1 MNPKKRWLEILLI
14 FVLFFLEG
22 AYLVPDVNE
31 AHYLGK
37 AARFWNESYAPGDFL
52 LSTPDA
58 HGVFVW
64 TFGWLTTLLPLPACA
79 WTGRIV
85 CWFAMAFFWQR
96 LSWNVA
102 PRQWFA
108 VLSAGTF
115 VCLQSY
121 CQMAGEWVF
130 GGMEA
135 KTISYVFIFWGL
147 ERITAQKWGQAWI
160 VLGIA
165 SMFHV
170 LAGGWTV
177 LAAMISYAL
186 CLITKQIAFRWKDV
200 LTLPVGGLLS
210 LPGLIPSLLLNHGAE
225 PEIVKTAERLYV
237 YNRLPHHLLFQAFPY
252 NLILRFII
260 LCVVCIVT
268 ILILLWI
275 SRYEK
280 KQESEQGDESK
291 QLRTARAFL
300 CFYALTAMGIASIGA
315 VLSYWSK
322 SNPDFYASLLRFY
335 WFRLSDV
342 AVPLAFSLL
351 ACLLL
356 FYTKRYRLTSCFVI
370 LLILIS
376 FCGVTD
382 VYNNIVRL
390 ARRDPPRQCAM
401 ARINYSQWIDV
412 CKWINKNTPQD
423 AVFIVPKKTR
433 TFTWYSHRG
442 TVANWKDVPQDAA
455 GLIEWRNRIYYLY
468 TYKVPSSQNRY
479 IWDDCLA
486 RRTPQKLKQLGEKYG
501 ADYMVAP
508 NSRRTDAL
516 PVVYRNR
523 KFTVYK
529 LSDIDSQEISS
540 E

>member
-1 MNPKKRWLEILLI
+1 MNTKNRWLEILLI

-64 TFGWLTTLLPLPACA
+64 TFGWLTTILPLPACA

-115 VCLQSY
+115 VFLQSY

-135 KTISYVFIFWGL
+135 KTIAYVFVFWGL

-170 LAGGWTV
+170 LVGGWTV
-177 LAAMISYAL
+177 LAALLSYTL
-186 CLITKQIAFRWKDV
+186 CVFKKIIPFRWKDV
-200 LTLPVGGLLS
+200 WTLPIGGALS
-210 LPGLIPSLLLNHGAE
+210 FPGLIPSLLLNHGSA

-237 YNRLPHHLLFQAFPY
+237 YNRLPHHLLFQAFPSAY
-252 NLILRFII
+252 VWRYFILCIAWAIAIII
-260 LCVVCIVT
+260 LYRFTCYAKS
-268 ILILLWI
+268 LN
-275 SRYEK
+275 
-280 KQESEQGDESK
+280 QNPNDE
-291 QLRTARAFL
+291 ARRINAGCNFL
-300 CFYALTAMGIASIGA
+300 CFFGLSAQIVALIGIL
-315 VLSYWSK
+315 LSYLST
-322 SNPDFYASLLRFY
+322 SYPDACAGLLRFY

-342 AVPLAFSLL
+342 AVPLTFSLL
-351 ACLLL
+351 ACLVV
-356 FYTKRYRLTSCFVI
+356 FCAERYRFTRLFIMTLCLCLFFV
-370 LLILIS
+370 
-376 FCGVTD
+376 TAD

-390 ARRDPPRQCAM
+390 ARRDPPRQCSM
-401 ARINYSQWIDV
+401 ARINYRQWIDV
-412 CKWINKNTPQD
+412 CRWIDKNTPQD

-442 TVANWKDVPQDAA
+442 TVVNWKDVPQDAA

-468 TYKVPSSQNRY
+468 AYKVPSSQNRY
-479 IWDDCLA
+479 IWDDGLA
-486 RRTPQKLKQLGEKYG
+486 RQAPEKLIHLGKEYG
-501 ADYMVAP
+501 ADYLVTNA
-508 NSRRTDAL
+508 RTPIAL
-516 PVVYRNR
+516 PVLYQNR
-523 KFTVYK
+523 QFTVYK
-529 LSDIDSQEISS
+529 LSE